1 LKAAGRPL
9 GRDEV
14 ERTTSEATVTA
25 MKPGDARAMELKR
38 GCADL
43 DPELAWD
50 QWQIARAGLTDG

>member
-1 LKAAGRPL
+1 M
-9 GRDEV
+9 
-14 ERTTSEATVTA
+14 TA